1 MSAGLWWR
9 SWCFRWSLGGDEVL
23 VADRWVADGE
33 LEDPVEQQA
42 AAAGA
47 APVEAEHELVH
58 VAGQVGGFRRALM
71 GAQQPPLDQRG
82 DPVDCGEQRAGIF
95 SAGVGVPLAAPVVD
109 VAELVQPAR

>member
-9 SWCFRWSLGGDEVL
+9 SWCFRWPLGGDEVL

-71 GAQQPPLDQRG
+71 GAQQRVSAQLGRSVTISEHYPPVLIIA
-82 DPVDCGEQRAGIF
+82 RAYRR
-95 SAGVGVPLAAPVVD
+95 ARTNGVLRLLRL
-109 VAELVQPAR
+109 E